1 MLTKLYIRNEKNSN
15 KRHNHQNLKKQ
26 KSLNI
31 GIVLNTAWNIYNFR
45 LGLVKALLAVGHRVF
60 AIAPADDFVT
70 QIEATGCVFVPL
82 QHLSRKGVN
91 PIKDLRFSYELFQI
105 YKEHQI
111 DIVLQYTIKP
121 NIYGSLAANM
131 AKIKSI
137 STVTGL
143 GYSFLSEGA
152 VNKIVKQLYK
162 SAFKGCTRIAFQ
174 NSDDKKLFED
184 LNLCTSD
191 KTMLIKGSGINTE
204 YFKPLPKTQVSD
216 NLIFLFVGRLLYDKG
231 VAELLTAAEILK
243 NKYPKTEIWVVG
255 GIDEGNP
262 SAIEKSVVDEK
273 HNAGII
279 NYLGSSSDVR
289 SIMQNADVV
298 VLPSYREG
306 LPRVMLESVAMAKPI
321 ITTDT
326 AGCRDMVQGNENG
339 FLVPVKDAHALA
351 QAMILMYELSPSER
365 QKMGE
370 IGRKMALEQFDEQAI
385 IKRYFEEIELAMR
398 NPN

>member
-1 MLTKLYIRNEKNSN
+1 MEKP
-15 KRHNHQNLKKQ
+15 
-26 KSLNI
+26 LNI

-45 LGLVKALLAVGHRVF
+45 LGLVRALLAAGHKVI
-60 AIAPADDFVT
+60 AIAPVDEFVPP
-70 QIEATGCVFVPL
+70 IEATGCIFVPL

-105 YKEHQI
+105 YKEYKI

-121 NIYGSLAANM
+121 NIYGSMAANL

-143 GYSFLSEGA
+143 GYSFLSEGT
-152 VNKIVKQLYK
+152 VNKVVKQLYK
-162 SAFKGCTRIAFQ
+162 TAFKSCSCIAFQ

-184 LNLCTSD
+184 LKLCPPE
-191 KTMLIKGSGINTE
+191 KTTLIKGSGINTD
-204 YFKPLPKTQVSD
+204 YFKPLPKTQISD

-231 VAELLTAAEILK
+231 ITELLSAAEILK

-262 SAIEKSVVDEK
+262 SAIEKSVINEK
-273 HNAGII
+273 HNTGII
-279 NYLGSSSDVR
+279 KYLGASSDVR

-326 AGCRDMVQGNENG
+326 AGCKDMVRGSENG
-339 FLVPVKDAHALA
+339 FLVPVKNAEALA
-351 QAMILMYELSPSER
+351 NAMIKMYELSPEER

-370 IGRKMALEQFDEQAI
+370 VGRKMALEEFDEQAI
-385 IKRYFEEIELAMR
+385 IKRYFDEIYQLK
-398 NPN
+398 NK